1 MENLYASVLSA
12 IGWMIG
18 LAFLGIG
25 VGLGLLGAK
34 VAEAVGR
41 NPETKD
47 EVVRSAM
54 TIVLAI
60 VVLFVLLLAFVF
72 ILLYFHSFVAY
83 IVDGIRRGMA

>member
-60 VVLFVLLLAFVF
+60 VVLFVLLMAFVF
-72 ILLYFHSFVAY
+72 ILLYFNPFVA
-83 IVDGIRRGMA
+83 

>member
-72 ILLYFHSFVAY
+72 ILL
-83 IVDGIRRGMA
+83 

>member
-47 EVVRSAM
+47 EVARSAM

-72 ILLYFHSFVAY
+72 ILLYFNPFVA
-83 IVDGIRRGMA
+83 

>member
-1 MENLYASVLSA
+1 MGNLYASVLSA

-72 ILLYFHSFVAY
+72 ILLYFNPFVA
-83 IVDGIRRGMA
+83 

>member
-1 MENLYASVLSA
+1 MEGLYSSVLSA
-12 IGWMIG
+12 IGWRVG
-18 LAFLGIG
+18 LAILGIG
-25 VGLGLLGAK
+25 IGLGLLGAK

-54 TIVLAI
+54 TVVLAI

-72 ILLYFHSFVAY
+72 VLLYFNPFVA
-83 IVDGIRRGMA
+83 

>member
-34 VAEAVGR
+34 VAEDVGR

-72 ILLYFHSFVAY
+72 ILLYFNPFVA
-83 IVDGIRRGMA
+83 